1 MKKDKVNIIKI
12 LLKNQRVNNYTKL
25 LIKLKQLDFYED
37 YYIPNRKLMNQLGL
51 TKKWIIILLHQ
62 LEEDRIIKVFY
73 KNRKRFFTFIATSDD
88 EEEKVNQYT
97 DYDELYDDN
106 VDLEGYNWLEDEE

>member
-12 LLKNQRVNNYTKL
+12 LLKNERVNNYTKL

-73 KNRKRFFTFIATSDD
+73 KNRKRFFTFIATRDD

-97 DYDELYDDN
+97 DYDELYN

>member
-62 LEEDRIIKVFY
+62 LEEDRIIKV
-73 KNRKRFFTFIATSDD
+73 
-88 EEEKVNQYT
+88 
-97 DYDELYDDN
+97 
-106 VDLEGYNWLEDEE
+106 